1 MAYDGE
7 LEARIGPIA
16 AGWGAVPRRMFGGV
30 CWLLGGNI
38 VCGVWK
44 NRLIL
49 RLGEAAASEAFGGPW
64 VEPFDVT
71 GRPMKGW
78 VMVEPAGHAG
88 ERLADWLEQARE
100 LAATLPPKAPGT
112 RR

>member
-16 AGWGAVPRRMFGGV
+16 AGWGAVPRKMFGGV

-38 VCGVWK
+38 TCGIWHD
-44 NRLIL
+44 RLIL
-49 RLGEAAASEAFGGPW
+49 RLGEEAAAKALGGPW
-64 VEPFDVT
+64 TEPFDVT

-78 VMVEPAGHAG
+78 VMVAPAGYEG
-88 ERLADWLEQARE
+88 DRLDEWLEQARE
-100 LAATLPPKAPGT
+100 FAATLPPDPPGT
-112 RR
+112 TR